1 VRLADVISRLEGSM
15 NPFREGDGKPQSMLV
30 IAVGQLEGVWEE
42 VRGVPAVR
50 QIPRQL
56 NLATRTG
63 PLF

>member
-1 VRLADVISRLEGSM
+1 M